1 MHRSGTMKIMK
12 STAYLWTGAAMGI
25 AGQLLGELSGSVP
38 LCVSN
43 LISDM
48 TIWPLVILLIIHR
61 DVDAKTMLRDIFL
74 TFLGLDVGYY
84 GYVAVKHTIQYAKF
98 GGSLSAALFSDVPDL
113 MVYTALGTAAAA
125 WGWLMVKLLRK
136 NKAVLYNIM
145 VLPFIAVQLL
155 FIAGDIV
162 SWEYRWSMALLGAV
176 CLGIIIYL
184 YTVKSPLRRRNDTVT
199 NCPVAA

>member
-1 MHRSGTMKIMK
+1 MKIMK
-12 STAYLWTGAAMGI
+12 TTAYLWIGAAMGI
-25 AGQLLGELSGSVP
+25 AGQFLGELHGNVP

-61 DVDAKTMLRDIFL
+61 DVDAKTMLRDVFL
-74 TFLGLDVGYY
+74 TFLGLDIGYY
-84 GYVAVKHTIQYAKF
+84 GYAAVKHTIEYAKF
-98 GGSLSAALFSDVPDL
+98 GGSLSSAMFSDVPDL
-113 MVYTALGTAAAA
+113 IAYTALGTAAAA

-136 NKAVLYNIM
+136 KKALLYNIM

-155 FIAGDIV
+155 FIAGDII
-162 SWEYRWSMALLGAV
+162 SWEYRWSMALLGAG
-176 CLGIIIYL
+176 CLAVIIYL
-184 YTVKSPLRRRNDTVT
+184 YTVKSPLRRRNDTVL

>member
-1 MHRSGTMKIMK
+1 MKT
-12 STAYLWTGAAMGI
+12 TAYLWIGAAMGI
-25 AGQLLGELSGSVP
+25 AGQFLGELHGNVP

-61 DVDAKTMLRDIFL
+61 DVDAKTMLRDVFL
-74 TFLGLDVGYY
+74 TFLGLDIGYY
-84 GYVAVKHTIQYAKF
+84 GYAAVKHTIEYAKF
-98 GGSLSAALFSDVPDL
+98 GGSLSSAMFSDVPDL
-113 MVYTALGTAAAA
+113 IAYTALGTAAAA

-136 NKAVLYNIM
+136 KKALLYNIM

-155 FIAGDIV
+155 FIAGDII
-162 SWEYRWSMALLGAV
+162 SWEYRWSMALLGAG
-176 CLGIIIYL
+176 CLAVIIYL
-184 YTVKSPLRRRNDTVT
+184 YTVKSPLRRRNDTVL

>member
-1 MHRSGTMKIMK
+1 MFRSGTVKIMK
-12 STAYLWTGAAMGI
+12 TTAYLWIGAAMGI
-25 AGQLLGELSGSVP
+25 AGQFLGELHEKVP
-38 LCVSN
+38 LCVSD

-61 DVDAKTMLRDIFL
+61 DVDAKTMLRDLFL

-84 GYVAVKHTIQYAKF
+84 GYAAVKHTIEYAKF
-98 GGSLSAALFSDVPDL
+98 GGSLSSAMFSDVPDL
-113 MVYTALGTAAAA
+113 IAYTALGTAAAV

-155 FIAGDIV
+155 FMMNDII
-162 SWEYRWSMALLGAV
+162 SWEYRRSMFLLGAV

>member
-1 MHRSGTMKIMK
+1 MKT
-12 STAYLWTGAAMGI
+12 TAYLWIGAAMGI
-25 AGQLLGELSGSVP
+25 AGQFLGELHGNVP

-61 DVDAKTMLRDIFL
+61 DVDAKTMLRDVFL
-74 TFLGLDVGYY
+74 TFLGLDIGYY
-84 GYVAVKHTIQYAKF
+84 GYAAVKHTIEYARF
-98 GGSLSAALFSDVPDL
+98 GGSLSSAMFSDAGDL
-113 MVYTALGTAAAA
+113 IAYTALGTAAAA

-136 NKAVLYNIM
+136 KKALLYNIM

-155 FIAGDIV
+155 FIAGDII
-162 SWEYRWSMALLGAV
+162 SWEYRWSMALLGAG
-176 CLGIIIYL
+176 CLAVIIYL
-184 YTVKSPLRRRNDTVT
+184 YTVKSPLRRRNDTVL

>member
-74 TFLGLDVGYY
+74 AFLGLDVGYY

-125 WGWLMVKLLRK
+125 WGWLMVKLLDR

-162 SWEYRWSMALLGAV
+162 SWKYRWSMALLGAV

>member
-61 DVDAKTMLRDIFL
+61 EVDAKTMLRDIFL
-74 TFLGLDVGYY
+74 AFLGLDVGYY

-125 WGWLMVKLLRK
+125 WGWLMVKLLHK

-199 NCPVAA
+199 NCPAAA

>member
-1 MHRSGTMKIMK
+1 MFGSGTMKTMK
-12 STAYLWTGAAMGI
+12 NTAYLLIGAAMGI

-84 GYVAVKHTIQYAKF
+84 GYVAVKDLAGYMRF
-98 GGSLSAALFSDVPDL
+98 GGSLSSALFSDVPDL
-113 MVYTALGTAAAA
+113 IVYTVLGTAAAA
-125 WGWLMVKLLRK
+125 WGWLMVKLLDR

-155 FIAGDIV
+155 FIAGDII
-162 SWEYRWSMALLGAV
+162 SWEYRWSMALLGTV
-176 CLGIIIYL
+176 CLAAIIYL
-184 YTVKSPLRRRNDTVT
+184 YTVKSPLRGRNDTVT
-199 NCPVAA
+199 NCPAAA